1 MVLLLSELILYIC
14 SILSELILDICS
26 MLEKEYSQIFAA
38 RPLCTS
44 GIQTVFRRVGQHD
57 RETIYIDDIIRL
69 FHHFLRRTLTMYT
82 LTHDTIISGVIVI
95 QYAGGQYMLMTLFII
110 FPPLVTSPVPTM
122 ANILSS
128 YRGSKYD

>member
-14 SILSELILDICS
+14 SILSELILDIYS

-69 FHHFLRRTLTMYT
+69 FHHFLRRTLTLYT

-95 QYAGGQYMLMTLFII
+95 QYVRGQYMLTLLMI
-110 FPPLVTSPVPTM
+110 PLVTSPVPTM

>member
-1 MVLLLSELILYIC
+1 M
-14 SILSELILDICS
+14 DIYS

-95 QYAGGQYMLMTLFII
+95 QYVRGAIHADASYDISTIGD
-110 FPPLVTSPVPTM
+110 VTSPHHGQYPVWIPGQQ
-122 ANILSS
+122 I
-128 YRGSKYD
+128 